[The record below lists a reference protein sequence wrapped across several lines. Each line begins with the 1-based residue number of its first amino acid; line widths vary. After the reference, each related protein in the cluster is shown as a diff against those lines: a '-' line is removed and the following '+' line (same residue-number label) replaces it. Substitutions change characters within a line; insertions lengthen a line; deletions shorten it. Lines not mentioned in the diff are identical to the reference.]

1 MSLEIPRSFI
11 FSSILYR
18 RVRCKRG
25 CIVVFIL
32 FLLLSAYH
40 VQAQEEPIY
49 DELSIFLQVKDI
61 GGIEIP
67 AVIQEDVAYLPVKE
81 IFDFLKFKTTMSQSM
96 DSIFGFFITTNEPY
110 LFDYKKN
117 MITFQGKSFQLNQG
131 DMLRT
136 ETNLYL
142 RSNYFG
148 EIFGLNSRFSI
159 RTLSVTMETKLEL
172 PAMREKRL
180 DQMRQN
186 INRITGEVKADTTI
200 KRAHPLLYFG
210 MADWSVIS
218 TQQIGREE
226 DTRLNLAVGAVV
238 AGGEANVML
247 NYNTKEI
254 FDEKQQ
260 YYYLK
265 FVNNNRSW
273 LRQTILG
280 KIGTE
285 AVSSIFNPVVGVRL
299 TNTPTTYRRSFG
311 TYPMSDYTNPNWT
324 VELYVN
330 NILVDYQQADA
341 SGFFTFQVPLV
352 YGNSQVKFKFYG
364 PWGEERSSEQTLT
377 IPFNFM
383 PLKKL
388 EYTAGAGMVE
398 DGKQTIFSRINFNYG
413 LSKEITIGAG
423 VEYLS
428 SVVSGPIMPFAAI
441 ATRPFSNLILSGEY
455 MYGVRAKG
463 ILSYQFLKNLQMEL
477 NYVKYEP
484 GQKAVNYNYLEERK
498 AILTLPIKA
507 KKQSI
512 YNRITY
518 DNIIMPGTQYTTT
531 EWLISGALFG
541 FNTNLTN
548 YGMFSEHSRP
558 YAYSNLSISARLP
571 NGIMLTPQS
580 QFSYSLGKW
589 ISAKL
594 VLEKYVF
601 KNGFISL
608 SYENNFLGNMQMTQ
622 FGFRYD
628 LPFAQA
634 GFTVRQS
641 NSAIT
646 TMEVARGSLIVDP
659 KTGYFGAN
667 NRVSVGK
674 GALTFAPFLDL
685 NCNNQRDPGEPKEY
699 DLNIRISGG
708 KPFQNDRDSTIR
720 VLDLEPYTIYFVEL
734 DQNSFDNV
742 AWKLKKKTMN
752 IIVDPNQFKIVEI
765 PISVVGEV
773 SGTVNKKGQT
783 STTGIGRI
791 VINIFDRQSKLVGKT
806 LSESDGYFSFL
817 GLAPGMYY
825 AKIDSAQL
833 KRVQM
838 IADPD
843 TLQFSIEQR
852 RDGDIVEGM
861 DFTLTSLKKE
871 DEIFQEET
879 VVRTEKADYPILPAN
894 QTQMVPGQ
902 PTIDPTKPG
911 KITTPAATVTS
922 QPKYTAQS
930 ATNQVIAPV
939 NTSLPGSGFTFLQV
953 GAFKI
958 IDNASKLSVQLAGI
972 AKCPVV
978 VVFEMGFYKVRL
990 GGFSSKAEMEACKI
1004 SIVQTGLF
1012 KADQIAVVKPSKTG
1026 SVAKPALLKADS
1038 VQKVSTTTIAKQ
1050 KPVPVTK
1057 GKKQYFVQIGA
1068 FIDPRNAQRVT
1079 NTLSHAMPHPIGI
1092 LFQEGKHKV
1101 RFGGFD
1107 SRKEAEECLSLI
1119 EEKDLSIKGIII
1131 IEIDKSEIVGPSGQH
1146 STISNRGPIVQLG
1159 SFKERENAHKYH
1171 EQIASK
1177 VTIPISIVE
1186 ENGLFSIRT
1195 GSFNTMTEAQNC
1207 QKSLENKGIKCFI
1220 KM

>member
-1 MSLEIPRSFI
+1 LSLEIPRKLFFRSI
-11 FSSILYR
+11 FDR
-18 RVRCKRG
+18 KTRCKRG
-25 CIVVFIL
+25 CFVGFIL
-32 FLLLSAYH
+32 FLLLSTYH

-49 DELSIFLQVKDI
+49 DELSVFFQVKDV
-61 GGIEIP
+61 GAIEIP
-67 AVIQEDVAYLPVKE
+67 AVIKEDVAYLPVKD
-81 IFDFLKFKTTMSQSM
+81 IFDFLKFKNTMSQSM
-96 DSIFGFFITTNEPY
+96 DSIYGFLITDKEPF

-117 MITFQGKSFQLNQG
+117 MITFQGKPFQLNQG
-131 DMLRT
+131 DMIRT

-142 RSNYFG
+142 RSNFFG

-172 PAMREKRL
+172 PTMREKRL

-186 INRITGEVKADTTI
+186 INRITGEVKADTLI
-200 KRAHPLLYFG
+200 KRAHPFFYLG

-226 DTRLNLAVGAVV
+226 DTRFNLAVGAVI

-247 NYNTKEI
+247 NYNTKEV

-285 AVSSIFNPVVGVRL
+285 AVSSIYNPVVGIRL

-341 SGFFTFQVPLV
+341 SGFFSFQVPLV
-352 YGNSQVKFKFYG
+352 YGNSQVKFKYYG
-364 PWGEERSSEQTLT
+364 PWGEERSKEQTLT

-398 DGKQTIFSRINFNYG
+398 DGKQSIFSRINFNYG

-428 SVVSGPIMPFAAI
+428 SVISGPIMPFAAV

-455 MYGVRAKG
+455 MYGVRGKG
-463 ILSYQFLKNLQMEL
+463 ILSYQFFKNVQMEL
-477 NYVKYEP
+477 NYIKYEP

-498 AILTLPIKA
+498 AILTIPIKT
-507 KKQSI
+507 KSQSI
-512 YNRITY
+512 YNRMTY

-548 YGMFSEHSRP
+548 YGMFSEHSKP

-608 SYENNFLGNMQMTQ
+608 SYENNFLGHMQMTQ

-628 LPFAQA
+628 LSFAQA

-641 NSAIT
+641 NNAVT
-646 TMEVARGSLIVDP
+646 TMEVARGSLIIDP

-685 NCNNQRDPGEPKEY
+685 NCNNRRDPGEPKEY

-742 AWKLKKKTMN
+742 AWKLKKRTMN
-752 IIVDPNQFKIVEI
+752 VIVDPNQFKIIEV
-765 PISVVGEV
+765 PIAVVGEV
-773 SGTVNKKGQT
+773 SGTIDKKGQ
-783 STTGIGRI
+783 SGSKGIGRI
-791 VINIFDRQSKLVGKT
+791 VVNIFDSSSKFVGKT
-806 LSESDGYFSFL
+806 QSEMDGYFSFL
-817 GLAPGMYY
+817 GLAPGNYY
-825 AKIDSAQL
+825 AKIDSVQL
-833 KRVQM
+833 RRVQM
-838 IADPD
+838 KAEPD
-843 TLQFSIEQR
+843 ALQFSIKQS
-852 RDGDIVEGM
+852 RDGDIVEGI

-879 VVRTEKADYPILPAN
+879 VDLTEKTDNPILQPN
-894 QTQMVPGQ
+894 QTQLVPGQ
-902 PTIDPTKPG
+902 PVVDPTIAG
-911 KITTPAATVTS
+911 KVSSTTSAITK
-922 QPKYTAQS
+922 QPISNIQS
-930 ATNQVIAPV
+930 TTKQSISTTDTNLTGAKV
-939 NTSLPGSGFTFLQV
+939 TFLQV
-953 GAFKI
+953 GAFKNI
-958 IDNASKLSVQLAGI
+958 ANANRLSLQLAGI
-972 AKCPVV
+972 AKCQVI
-978 VVFEMGFYKVRL
+978 VVFEMGFYKVRF

-1012 KADQIAVVKPSKTG
+1012 KAEQVHEVNSSKTASG
-1026 SVAKPALLKADS
+1026 VKSALQKTES
-1038 VQKVSTTTIAKQ
+1038 VQKSSTTTIVKVEPIPA
-1050 KPVPVTK
+1050 TK
-1057 GKKQYFVQIGA
+1057 VKKQYYVQVGA
-1068 FIDPRNAQRVT
+1068 FIDQRNALRVM
-1079 NTLSHAMPHPIGI
+1079 NVLSHAMPHPIGI
-1092 LFQEGKHKV
+1092 LYQNEKYKV

-1107 SRKEAEECLSLI
+1107 SRKEAEECLLLI
-1119 EEKDLSIKGIII
+1119 EEKALDFKGIIT
-1131 IEIDKSEIVGPSGQH
+1131 IEIDKVLVTSPSGQNKTT
-1146 STISNRGPIVQLG
+1146 SDQGPTVQIG
-1159 SFKERENAHKYH
+1159 YFKERENAQKFYQQMAA
-1171 EQIASK
+1171 QI
-1177 VTIPISIVE
+1177 PYPFLIVE
-1186 ENGLFSIRT
+1186 ENGYFTVRT
-1195 GSFNTMTEAQNC
+1195 GSFTSLSEAQNF
-1207 QKSLENKGIKCFI
+1207 QKSLENKGIKCFVN
-1220 KM
+1220 K